1 VKSSTSTVGVGA
13 AGVEDMLHL
22 YSYSSDPDGLSGYY
36 QHPGTL
42 TYAATGVDS
51 TLAVNLGGQSRSSTT
66 TCNRVFTIKAP
77 AAFPS
82 GVTSVTVTAGLVAD
96 SSTGSQPI
104 TAFGFGNVGSSS
116 RSTSVKRTYYPS
128 VLITVTYSGYTG
140 SVFRYQVTLEVTGK

>member
-1 VKSSTSTVGVGA
+1 
-13 AGVEDMLHL
+13 
-22 YSYSSDPDGLSGYY
+22 
-36 QHPGTL
+36 
-42 TYAATGVDS
+42 
-51 TLAVNLGGQSRSSTT
+51 
-66 TCNRVFTIKAP
+66 VFTIKAP

-116 RSTSVKRTYYPS
+116 RSTSVTLAAGQKMQANLTVRPSVKRTYYPS